1 MNSSV
6 IHYQSSHRNL
16 KLIFL
21 VKISQEDTKSK
32 LTVLVEVLKVMLEK
46 MEKKMFLSQ
55 MERKNMIPNMKTG
68 TVKILER
75 KICEKDWKETENR
88 GRVKI

>member
-1 MNSSV
+1 M
-6 IHYQSSHRNL
+6 
-16 KLIFL
+16 
-21 VKISQEDTKSK
+21 KISQEDTKSK
-32 LTVLVEVLKVMLEK
+32 LLLTYEIFHITVLVEVLKVMLEK
-46 MEKKMFLSQ
+46 MEKKMFLKQ

>member
-32 LTVLVEVLKVMLEK
+32 LLLTYKIFHITVLVEVLKVILEK
-46 MEKKMFLSQ
+46 MEKKILLRQ

-75 KICEKDWKETENR
+75 KI
-88 GRVKI
+88 